1 MMKVVQG
8 TFRQIPYWKLRGRFH
23 SCGYRD
29 QEVAEH
35 SGIGRYTMSARMN
48 GHQPWTSKEIV
59 AICEL
64 LDIRQD
70 EIGELFFPT
79 VEKGE
84 SAWPVMRIR
93 MCNPFQL
100 QKTAKFLQFNR
111 NCFIRVIHVL
121 PGQPLAAVFHHA
133 AVFIDITICT
143 NAVFL
148 ADKKVIRTEAWRR
161 MYTSCTCICCYMIA

>member
-84 SAWPVMRIR
+84 SALERLVR
-93 MCNPFQL
+93 MMAMLWAQEIMSAE
-100 QKTAKFLQFNR
+100 TMEEAKALYERCPRLLKEKVKAILIKSGFEE
-111 NCFIRVIHVL
+111 
-121 PGQPLAAVFHHA
+121 
-133 AVFIDITICT
+133 ITQ
-143 NAVFL
+143 
-148 ADKKVIRTEAWRR
+148 
-161 MYTSCTCICCYMIA
+161 

>member
-1 MMKVVQG
+1 MNGRNKYWREARWDKNQPARLAHIKKRGRKSMMKVVQG

-48 GHQPWTSKEIV
+48 GHQPWTSKEIA

-84 SAWPVMRIR
+84 SA
-93 MCNPFQL
+93 
-100 QKTAKFLQFNR
+100 
-111 NCFIRVIHVL
+111 
-121 PGQPLAAVFHHA
+121 
-133 AVFIDITICT
+133 
-143 NAVFL
+143 
-148 ADKKVIRTEAWRR
+148 
-161 MYTSCTCICCYMIA
+161 

>member
-48 GHQPWTSKEIV
+48 GHQPWTSKEIA

-70 EIGELFFPT
+70 EIG
-79 VEKGE
+79 
-84 SAWPVMRIR
+84 A
-93 MCNPFQL
+93 
-100 QKTAKFLQFNR
+100 
-111 NCFIRVIHVL
+111 VL
-121 PGQPLAAVFHHA
+121 PGQLGRRMNPHENQIWSLVLAGNGLLCGGPAVRPGAGGQLVRPLAPS
-133 AVFIDITICT
+133 
-143 NAVFL
+143 
-148 ADKKVIRTEAWRR
+148 RTVRSSRLW
-161 MYTSCTCICCYMIA
+161 C

>member
-84 SAWPVMRIR
+84 SALANLTPLHPSGPTHPPDAHTWHRRSGTSGSAGMEAGHPAATSWAGKSRT
-93 MCNPFQL
+93 
-100 QKTAKFLQFNR
+100 KTTPACRFLQMANGTR
-111 NCFIRVIHVL
+111 SLDGHWTAAAPQLTIR
-121 PGQPLAAVFHHA
+121 
-133 AVFIDITICT
+133 
-143 NAVFL
+143 
-148 ADKKVIRTEAWRR
+148 R
-161 MYTSCTCICCYMIA
+161 

>member
-48 GHQPWTSKEIV
+48 GHKPWTSKEI
-59 AICEL
+59 AAMCEL

-70 EIGELFFPT
+70 EIGELFFPE
-79 VEKGE
+79 VGKEDE
-84 SAWPVMRIR
+84 SA
-93 MCNPFQL
+93 
-100 QKTAKFLQFNR
+100 
-111 NCFIRVIHVL
+111 
-121 PGQPLAAVFHHA
+121 
-133 AVFIDITICT
+133 
-143 NAVFL
+143 
-148 ADKKVIRTEAWRR
+148 
-161 MYTSCTCICCYMIA
+161 

>member
-48 GHQPWTSKEIV
+48 GHQPWTSKEIA

-64 LDIRQD
+64 LDIW
-70 EIGELFFPT
+70 FC
-79 VEKGE
+79 EKGAGMFM
-84 SAWPVMRIR
+84 SQSP
-93 MCNPFQL
+93 
-100 QKTAKFLQFNR
+100 
-111 NCFIRVIHVL
+111 
-121 PGQPLAAVFHHA
+121 
-133 AVFIDITICT
+133 
-143 NAVFL
+143 
-148 ADKKVIRTEAWRR
+148 
-161 MYTSCTCICCYMIA
+161 